1 MNQVELVEKLVLEY
15 LDGSWPGAPK
25 KSDRTVSIS
34 GGRKARACFPFFC
47 NTAKLKSRPC
57 RRSMLKGLPIQGGA
71 RPRCCCSVSRR
82 R

>member
-34 GGRKARACFPFFC
+34 GGRKARACFPFF
-47 NTAKLKSRPC
+47 L
-57 RRSMLKGLPIQGGA
+57 
-71 RPRCCCSVSRR
+71 
-82 R
+82 